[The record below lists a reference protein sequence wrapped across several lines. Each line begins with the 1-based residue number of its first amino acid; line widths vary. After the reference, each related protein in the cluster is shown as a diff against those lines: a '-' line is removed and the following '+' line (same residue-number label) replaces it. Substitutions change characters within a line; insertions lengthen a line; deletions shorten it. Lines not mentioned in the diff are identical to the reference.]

1 MPVSAFL
8 YGHYACPHTYIA
20 RGRLDLLASEAPVIV
35 VWRPL
40 PPAVPAAAADADG
53 AAGEAEGGAG
63 VDADVGWQV
72 ATEPGVPLAETIQGL
87 RRDAAALGLTLSLPT
102 RPPDPRMA
110 LQAAEFARDCGPA
123 EFARLHRALFR
134 AVFVDGRDIE
144 RREVIVDLAVDAG
157 LDAEGLGAALDDGR
171 YEQMLREVEAEAAR
185 YQIDA
190 TPTILLGR
198 FKLVGAAPLDVLGAT
213 LERAL
218 EPDG

>member
-1 MPVSAFL
+1 MSVSAFL

-20 RGRLDLLASEAPVIV
+20 QGRLDLLASEAPVTV
-35 VWRPL
+35 TWRPL
-40 PPAVPAAAADADG
+40 PPAV
-53 AAGEAEGGAG
+53 EAE
-63 VDADVGWQV
+63 VGWQV
-72 ATEPGVPLAETIQGL
+72 ATEPDVPLAETLHAL
-87 RRDAAALGLTLSLPT
+87 RRDAAALGLTLSLPAT
-102 RPPDPRMA
+102 PPDPRMA

-144 RREVIVDLAVDAG
+144 QRDVIVDLAVDVG

-171 YEQMLREVEAEAAR
+171 YEQMLRDVEAEAAR

-198 FKLVGAAPLDVLGAT
+198 FKLVGAAPLDVLGST

-218 EPDG
+218 EGDD

>member
-20 RGRLDLLASEAPVIV
+20 QGRLDLLASEAPVTV
-35 VWRPL
+35 TWRPL
-40 PPAVPAAAADADG
+40 PPAAADS
-53 AAGEAEGGAG
+53 
-63 VDADVGWQV
+63 GWEV
-72 ATEPGVPLAETIQGL
+72 ATEPGVALAETLQAL
-87 RRDAAALGLTLSLPT
+87 RRDAAALGLTLSLPAT
-102 RPPDPRMA
+102 PPDPRPA
-110 LQAAEFARDCGPA
+110 LHAAEFARDCGPA

-144 RREVIVDLAVDAG
+144 RREVIIDLAIGVG
-157 LDAEGLGAALDDGR
+157 LDEEGLGAALEDGR
-171 YEQMLREVEAEAAR
+171 YDQALRDVEAEAAR

-198 FKLVGAAPLDVLGAT
+198 FKLVGAAPLDVLGST

-218 EPDG
+218 GADG

>member
-20 RGRLDLLASEAPVIV
+20 QGRLDLLASEAPVSV
-35 VWRPL
+35 TWRPL
-40 PPAVPAAAADADG
+40 PPAVPTGAADADG
-53 AAGEAEGGAG
+53 APDETEGAAG
-63 VDADVGWQV
+63 VDVGWQV
-72 ATEPGVPLAETIQGL
+72 ATEPGVALAETLQAL
-87 RRDAAALGLTLSLPT
+87 RRDAAALGLTLSLPAT
-102 RPPDPRMA
+102 PPDPRMA

-144 RREVIVDLAVDAG
+144 QRDVIVDLAVDVG

-171 YEQMLREVEAEAAR
+171 YEQMLRDVEAEAAR

-198 FKLVGAAPLDVLGAT
+198 FKLVGAAPLDVLGST

-218 EPDG
+218 EADG

>member
-20 RGRLDLLASEAPVIV
+20 QGRLDLLASEAPVTV
-35 VWRPL
+35 TWRPL
-40 PPAVPAAAADADG
+40 PPAESAAADA
-53 AAGEAEGGAG
+53 AAGVE
-63 VDADVGWQV
+63 VGWQM
-72 ATEPGVPLAETIQGL
+72 ATEPGVPLAETLQAL
-87 RRDAAALGLTLSLPT
+87 RRDAAALGLTLSLPAT
-102 RPPDPRMA
+102 PPDPRTA
-110 LQAAEFARDCGPA
+110 LHATEFAADCGPA

-144 RREVIVDLAVDAG
+144 QRDVIIDLAVDVG

-171 YEQMLREVEAEAAR
+171 YEQMLRDVEAEAAR

-190 TPTILLGR
+190 TPTILIGR
-198 FKLVGAAPLDVLGAT
+198 FKLVGAAPLDVLGST

-218 EPDG
+218 EADG

>member
-8 YGHYACPHTYIA
+8 YGHYGCPHTYIA
-20 RGRLDLLASEAPVIV
+20 QGRLDLLASEAPVTV
-35 VWRPL
+35 TWRPL
-40 PPAVPAAAADADG
+40 PPAEAAA
-53 AAGEAEGGAG
+53 G
-63 VDADVGWQV
+63 VDVGWQV
-72 ATEPGVPLAETIQGL
+72 ATEPGVPLAETLQGL
-87 RRDAAALGLTLSLPT
+87 RRDAAALGLTLSLPAT
-102 RPPDPRMA
+102 PPDPRTA

-144 RREVIVDLAVDAG
+144 RREVIVDLAVGVG
-157 LDAEGLGAALDDGR
+157 LDAEGLSAALDDGR
-171 YEQMLREVEAEAAR
+171 YEQTLRDVEAEAAR

-198 FKLVGAAPLDVLGAT
+198 FKLVGAAPLDVLGST

-218 EPDG
+218 EADG

>member
-20 RGRLDLLASEAPVIV
+20 QGRLDLLASEAPVTV
-35 VWRPL
+35 TWRPL
-40 PPAVPAAAADADG
+40 PPAEPAAADAAVG
-53 AAGEAEGGAG
+53 ADVATG
-63 VDADVGWQV
+63 VDVGWQV

-87 RRDAAALGLTLSLPT
+87 RRDAAALGLTLSLPAT
-102 RPPDPRMA
+102 PPDPRSA

-144 RREVIVDLAVDAG
+144 RRDVIVDLAVDVG
-157 LDAEGLGAALDDGR
+157 LDAEGLGAALEDGR

-198 FKLVGAAPLDVLGAT
+198 FKLVGAAPLDVLGST

-218 EPDG
+218 EADG

>member
-20 RGRLDLLASEAPVIV
+20 QGRLDLLASEAPVTV
-35 VWRPL
+35 TWRPL
-40 PPAVPAAAADADG
+40 PPAESAAAE
-53 AAGEAEGGAG
+53 AATG
-63 VDADVGWQV
+63 VDVGWQV
-72 ATEPGVPLAETIQGL
+72 ATEPGVPLAETLQAL
-87 RRDAAALGLTLSLPT
+87 RRDAAALGLTLSLPAG
-102 RPPDPRMA
+102 PPDPRTA

-144 RREVIVDLAVDAG
+144 QRDVVVDLAVDVG

-171 YEQMLREVEAEAAR
+171 YEQMLRDVEAEAAR

-190 TPTILLGR
+190 TPTILIGR
-198 FKLVGAAPLDVLGAT
+198 FKLVGAAPLDVLGST
-213 LERAL
+213 VERAL
-218 EPDG
+218 EGDG

>member
-20 RGRLDLLASEAPVIV
+20 QGRLDLLASEAPVTV
-35 VWRPL
+35 TWRPL
-40 PPAVPAAAADADG
+40 PPAGPAAADA
-53 AAGEAEGGAG
+53 AAG
-63 VDADVGWQV
+63 DDVGWQV
-72 ATEPGVPLAETIQGL
+72 ATEPGVPIAETLQGL
-87 RRDAAALGLTLSLPT
+87 RRDAAALGLTLSLPAT
-102 RPPDPRMA
+102 PPDPRPA
-110 LQAAEFARDCGPA
+110 LQAAEFARDCGAA

-144 RREVIVDLAVDAG
+144 QRDVLIRLAVDVG

-171 YEQMLREVEAEAAR
+171 YEQMLRDVEAEAAR

-198 FKLVGAAPLDVLGAT
+198 FKLVGAAPLDVLGST

-218 EPDG
+218 EADG